1 MRTVRTRSGNS
12 LLGLPTLFFIYLLL
26 GILGT
31 LFSSAFF
38 AQALDSAPGAGRF
51 LIVVFISVPLVLL
64 AFLLLSTFRLVRDV
78 AARRPGGKLRAR
90 LLMYFVAAAVLSSAP
105 STIIASRFV
114 SGILESW
121 YSAEIGVALQ
131 AARNFALD
139 SYRYRLSF
147 LERSVKSG
155 AIDAAAQLAD
165 SGDQDAAI
173 NALKAEDDAF
183 VAVQSFHLDANG
195 NWSETS
201 YLGDDRYRLKTPPGF
216 KSGFLPRDPVR
227 DGDAIRYISASG
239 RNTLRIACFS
249 LGTGFDAANA
259 SIDKAAEKTLAVD
272 NLHSTLSATL
282 ILLYAAFSLP
292 TLLMTVIIAFSLS
305 EMVTLPIVSL
315 ADATRRVAEG
325 DFSIRILARP
335 GDELGHL
342 ISSFNAM
349 VSELENSRTAL
360 LRTEKINVWQD
371 IAQRLAHEIKNPLTP
386 IKLSAERI
394 LRRLKTDPG
403 GLEEILEPSMMAIVQ
418 EVDGLSTLLTEFRT
432 FARLP
437 PPTLERS
444 KLRKIIEDAA
454 AVYQTSYPEIVFKY
468 EAVDPE
474 LALEVDRRHIS
485 QVLSNLIVNAVDAM
499 EGHGILEFRSE
510 LVKKRDSRYCRLS
523 VRDNGKGIPEE
534 DRALIFNPYF
544 TTKETGTGLGL
555 SIVER
560 IVNDHGGTI
569 WLDSAPGIGT
579 SFYIDLPIDRNAAP
593 RSEGA
598 RNQ

>member
-1 MRTVRTRSGNS
+1 
-12 LLGLPTLFFIYLLL
+12 
-26 GILGT
+26 
-31 LFSSAFF
+31 
-38 AQALDSAPGAGRF
+38 
-51 LIVVFISVPLVLL
+51 
-64 AFLLLSTFRLVRDV
+64 
-78 AARRPGGKLRAR
+78 
-90 LLMYFVAAAVLSSAP
+90 
-105 STIIASRFV
+105 
-114 SGILESW
+114 
-121 YSAEIGVALQ
+121 
-131 AARNFALD
+131 
-139 SYRYRLSF
+139 
-147 LERSVKSG
+147 
-155 AIDAAAQLAD
+155 
-165 SGDQDAAI
+165 
-173 NALKAEDDAF
+173 
-183 VAVQSFHLDANG
+183 
-195 NWSETS
+195 
-201 YLGDDRYRLKTPPGF
+201 
-216 KSGFLPRDPVR
+216 
-227 DGDAIRYISASG
+227 
-239 RNTLRIACFS
+239 
-249 LGTGFDAANA
+249 
-259 SIDKAAEKTLAVD
+259 
-272 NLHSTLSATL
+272 
-282 ILLYAAFSLP
+282 
-292 TLLMTVIIAFSLS
+292 MTVIIAFSLS

-349 VSELENSRTAL
+349 VSELENSRIAL

-394 LRRLKTDPG
+394 LRRLKTDPS

-437 PPTLERS
+437 LPSLERS

-454 AVYQTSYPEIVFKY
+454 AVYQTSYPEIVFNY
-468 EAVDPE
+468 ETVDPE
-474 LALEVDRRHIS
+474 LTLEVDRRHIS

-499 EGHGILEFRSE
+499 EGHGILEFRAE

-569 WLDSAPGIGT
+569 WLDSAPGVGT

>member
-1 MRTVRTRSGNS
+1 MRTVRTRSGTS

-38 AQALDSAPGAGRF
+38 AQALGSEPGAGQF

-90 LLMYFVAAAVLSSAP
+90 LLMYFVTAAVLSSAP

-121 YSAEIGVALQ
+121 NSAEIGVALQ

-139 SYRYRLSF
+139 SYRYRLSV

-155 AIDAAAQLAD
+155 TIDLAAQLAD
-165 SGDQDAAI
+165 SGDHEAAMKV
-173 NALKAEDDAF
+173 LQAEDDAF
-183 VAVQSFHLDANG
+183 VAVQSFHLDASG
-195 NWSETS
+195 AWIEAS
-201 YLGDDRYRLKTPPGF
+201 YIGDIRYGLKIPPGF

-227 DGDAIRYISASG
+227 DGDTIRYISASG
-239 RNTLRIACFS
+239 RNILRVACFS
-249 LGTGFDAANA
+249 LGAGFDDANA
-259 SIDKAAEKTLAVD
+259 RIEKAAEKTLAVD
-272 NLHSTLSATL
+272 NLHPTLSTIL

-349 VSELENSRTAL
+349 VSELENSRIAL

-394 LRRLKTDPG
+394 LRRLKTDPS

-437 PPTLERS
+437 PPSLERS

-468 EAVDPE
+468 ETVDPE
-474 LALEVDRRHIS
+474 LTLEVDRRHIS

-499 EGHGILEFRSE
+499 EGHGILEFRAE

-569 WLDSAPGIGT
+569 WLDSAPGVGT